1 MKIYKAKITVEV
13 VMRAEEEPT
22 RTATL
27 SAMVQEMKNGV
38 FAGSSCSVTRPIRI
52 ATVDE
57 LPRHWDDA
65 VPWLITNGKAGC
77 SDDERT
83 CSEHLESKEEEPIP
97 GHTDDEPT
105 PAPRKPTASYTF

>member
-65 VPWLITNGKAGC
+65 VPWLISNGKAGC

-83 CSEHLESKEEEPIP
+83 CSEHLDNTEPKEDEDIP
-97 GHTDDEPT
+97 DKLPPPT
-105 PAPRKPTASYTF
+105 SSYTF